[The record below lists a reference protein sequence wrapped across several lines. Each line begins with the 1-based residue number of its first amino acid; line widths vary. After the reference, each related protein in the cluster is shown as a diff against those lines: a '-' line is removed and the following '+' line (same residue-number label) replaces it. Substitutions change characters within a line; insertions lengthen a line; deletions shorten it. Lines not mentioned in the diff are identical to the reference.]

1 MLIALII
8 ISLIFVAIGFLL
20 TIENADSLLSGYNSM
35 SAEEKKNFDINSFVP
50 YFRKFHL
57 VLGGTLLI
65 IGLLLYY
72 LINPDWTGVFMS
84 TYPLIAYC
92 FLIWKTNKF
101 YKVPYKKDRIKTYVV
116 MVFMLA
122 VFVALGGMFI
132 YTLQENRVIVEKE
145 LIKITGD
152 YGRELEKSKIKS
164 ITLIDTLPNIK
175 VKTTGFSLQKI
186 KKGSYKTEDNEE
198 ITLLINSDKKP
209 IVLIEDINGH
219 KIYYSS
225 KERSNQDVFEELEIG
240 IK

>member
-101 YKVPYKKDRIKTYVV
+101 YKVPNKKDRIKTYVV

>member
-101 YKVPYKKDRIKTYVV
+101 YKVPNKKDRIKTYVV

-225 KERSNQDVFEELEIG
+225 KERANQDVFEELEKG